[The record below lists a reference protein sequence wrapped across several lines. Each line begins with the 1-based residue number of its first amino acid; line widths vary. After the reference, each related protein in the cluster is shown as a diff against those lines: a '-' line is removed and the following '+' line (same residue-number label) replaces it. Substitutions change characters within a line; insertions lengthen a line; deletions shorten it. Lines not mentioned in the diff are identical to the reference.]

1 MRKLFFSLCA
11 LLACFSA
18 RADEGMWLLKLMEQQ
33 HLADSLR
40 QAGLRLDPAKLYAED
55 GPSLKD
61 VVGIFGGGCT
71 GEVVSPSGLVF
82 TNHHCGYSTVN
93 RLSNVEHN
101 YLRDGYFATSQAE
114 ELPAPGLSFTFT
126 VAIEDITPQV
136 VAEAKKRGVDEYTR
150 QSYAFIY
157 EIGKKLFAKSKYKK
171 VPGADYV
178 VMPYFG
184 GNQFYMFYLVEY
196 KDVRLVATP
205 PEAVGQFGGN
215 TDNWMWPRQTI
226 DFSVWRIYADKDGRS
241 ADYSPDN
248 VPLRTPQY
256 LPISTKGIKEGDF
269 TMIMGYP
276 GFTSRFLTASQVRLR
291 VESTNTPLVLAGW
304 PLLQKMEEQMAESDS
319 LRLAL
324 SSTHLMLGNVVKNYD
339 GMIKAVRSNNLLA
352 DKRAEEERFRAFA
365 SQSGNAAYE
374 TVIDRIDAL
383 CAAYSD
389 TIFDQTLAS
398 WTLALR
404 RADLREALHG
414 YQTALRE
421 GGDTAT
427 AAQALREAAGHSVNL
442 LASRDV
448 LQTLRPIWEK
458 HCKLAVSKAL
468 RLPTVSGLFEQSA
481 FTDSNR
487 LETFLANPSVETLEA
502 DPLTRY
508 LDALQA
514 YDDKLE
520 QATDFFSRNIEP
532 LRPVYIRG
540 LEEMYGWTKAPDA
553 NSTLRLTYGHVRALD
568 PRDAVHYD
576 WQTTLDGMME
586 KEDTT
591 NVDYTVD
598 ARLKALYSSTQD
610 FGAYALP
617 DNRMP
622 ACFLTDNDITG
633 GNSGSPVLNADGEL
647 IGLAFDGNSESLSS
661 DLGYD
666 ARLQRSINV
675 DVRCILWILEC
686 LGGSHYLFDEFDLR

>member
-1 MRKLFFSLCA
+1 MRKLFLSLCA
-11 LLACFSA
+11 LLACLSA

-40 QAGLRLDPAKLYAED
+40 QAGLRLDPTKLYAED

-71 GEVVSPSGLVF
+71 GEVVSPAGLVF

-93 RLSNVEHN
+93 RLSDVGHN
-101 YLRDGYFATSQAE
+101 YLRDGFFATAQNE
-114 ELPAPGLSFTFT
+114 ELPAPGLTFTFT

-157 EIGKKLFAKSKYKK
+157 DIAKKLFAKSKYKK
-171 VPGADYV
+171 VPGADYI

-184 GNQFYMFYLVEY
+184 GNQFYLFYQLTY

-205 PEAVGQFGGN
+205 PENVGQFGGN

-256 LPISTKGIKEGDF
+256 LPISKKGMKEGDF

-276 GFTSRFLTASQVRLR
+276 GSTSRFLTASQVRLR

-304 PLLQKMEEQMAESDS
+304 PVLRKMEEEMAKSDS
-319 LRLAL
+319 ARLAL
-324 SSTHLMLGNVVKNYD
+324 SSTHLMLGNVVKNFD
-339 GMIKAVRSNNLLA
+339 GMNKAVRGNHLIA
-352 DKRAEEERFRAFA
+352 DKLAEEQRFRAFA
-365 SQSGNAAYE
+365 RQSGNADYE
-374 TVIDRIDAL
+374 TVIDRIDTL
-383 CAAYSD
+383 CAAYAD
-389 TIFDQTLAS
+389 TIFDEMLAS

-404 RADLREALHG
+404 SPNLEDALQD
-414 YQTALRE
+414 YQKALRE
-421 GGDTAT
+421 DGDTA
-427 AAQALREAAGHSVNL
+427 AAAESLRKACRQDVNL

-448 LQTLRPIWEK
+448 LETLRPIWER
-458 HCKLAVSKAL
+458 HCKLPASKAL
-468 RLPTVSGLFEQSA
+468 RLPGVAELFDHSR
-481 FTDSNR
+481 FTNPDR
-487 LETFLANPSVETLEA
+487 LEAFLANPTAEALET

-508 LDALQA
+508 LDTFQT
-514 YDDKLE
+514 YDEELE
-520 QATDFFSRNIEP
+520 QATRAYSRKLEP

-553 NSTLRLTYGHVRALD
+553 NSTLRLTYGHVRALN

-586 KEDTT
+586 KEDST
-591 NVDYTVD
+591 NVDYSVD
-598 ARLKALYSSTQD
+598 ARLKELYSKAEGTD
-610 FGAYALP
+610 AYALP
-617 DNRMP
+617 DGRMP

-661 DLGYD
+661 DLAFN
-666 ARLQRSINV
+666 ARLQRCINV
-675 DVRCILWILEC
+675 DIRCVLWILEHV
-686 LGGSHYLFDEFDLR
+686 GGSRYLFDELDLR